1 MRRCSTSGVARMNI
15 AIGKKKRVARGY
27 NFSKCKGI
35 FVANKRMFC
44 KGQKEENCRLG
55 TSLLDFKVIMY

>member
-1 MRRCSTSGVARMNI
+1 MNI

-35 FVANKRMFC
+35 LWQTKRMFC
-44 KGQKEENCRLG
+44 KGQKEENWRLG

>member
-27 NFSKCKGI
+27 KFSKCKGI
-35 FVANKRMFC
+35 LWQTKRMFC
-44 KGQKEENCRLG
+44 KGQKEENWRLG